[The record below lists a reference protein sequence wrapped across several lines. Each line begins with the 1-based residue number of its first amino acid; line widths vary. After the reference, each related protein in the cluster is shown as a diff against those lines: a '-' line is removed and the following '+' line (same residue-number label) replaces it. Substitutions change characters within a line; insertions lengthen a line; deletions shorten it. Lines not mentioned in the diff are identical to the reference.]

1 MPGYHATRPWRLR
14 ISAVGRRIEGE
25 ISVGLFR
32 EKCVRCGQ
40 RTSERY
46 DELPTCEH
54 CRRTLELKLAVARE
68 QQHACPIDGSL
79 MTKQVA
85 HSLVIDRCPTCQGV
99 WLDAGEL
106 DCLTGDVARDAML
119 AIARGC

>member
-1 MPGYHATRPWRLR
+1 M
-14 ISAVGRRIEGE
+14 
-25 ISVGLFR
+25 GLFR

-40 RTSERY
+40 RTTAQYEAR
-46 DELPTCEH
+46 PTCES
-54 CRRTLELKLAVARE
+54 CRRALELKLAAAGER
-68 QQHACPIDGSL
+68 QHACPIDGST

-85 HSLVIDRCPTCQGV
+85 HTIVIDRCPTCQGV

-106 DCLTGDVARDAML
+106 DCLTADVARDAML